1 MAVDPTTPILIVD
14 DYQAMVRIIRNL
26 LQQLGFAQI
35 DEAHDGEA
43 ALAKLK
49 ERAFG
54 LVISDWN
61 MEPMSGLELL
71 ERVRATPALEDLPF
85 IMVTAEKPRRPRR
98 PGARGRGQRL
108 RRQAVQ
114 RGHAE
119 PADRERDRRLT
130 SVACERHGLQR
141 SPGCSRRSPPASAT
155 RSQPRPRR
163 SRCASPRTRAS
174 GGWCWN
180 GRRRSCS
187 TATRTASD

>member
-43 ALAKLK
+43 ALAKLR

-71 ERVRATPALEDLPF
+71 ERVRATPALKDLPF
-85 IMVTAEKPRRPRR
+85 IMVTAENRDDRVARAREAGVSGYVVKPFN
-98 PGARGRGQRL
+98 ADTL
-108 RRQAVQ
+108 SRQI
-114 RGHAE
+114 
-119 PADRERDRRLT
+119 T
-130 SVACERHGLQR
+130 SVI
-141 SPGCSRRSPPASAT
+141 
-155 RSQPRPRR
+155 
-163 SRCASPRTRAS
+163 
-174 GGWCWN
+174 GG
-180 GRRRSCS
+180 
-187 TATRTASD
+187 

>member
-26 LQQLGFAQI
+26 LHQLGFEQI

-71 ERVRATPALEDLPF
+71 ERVRATPALKDLPF
-85 IMVTAEKPRRPRR
+85 IMVTAENRDDRV
-98 PGARGRGQRL
+98 ARA
-108 RRQAVQ
+108 RQAGVS
-114 RGHAE
+114 GYVVK
-119 PADRERDRRLT
+119 PFNADTL
-130 SVACERHGLQR
+130 SG
-141 SPGCSRRSPPASAT
+141 
-155 RSQPRPRR
+155 R
-163 SRCASPRTRAS
+163 SRA
-174 GGWCWN
+174 
-180 GRRRSCS
+180 
-187 TATRTASD
+187 

>member
-26 LQQLGFAQI
+26 LHQLGFEQI

-71 ERVRATPALEDLPF
+71 ERVRATPALKDLPF
-85 IMVTAEKPRRPRR
+85 IMVTAENRDDRV
-98 PGARGRGQRL
+98 ARA
-108 RRQAVQ
+108 RQAGVS
-114 RGHAE
+114 GYVVK
-119 PADRERDRRLT
+119 PFNADTLSQQIA
-130 SVACERHGLQR
+130 SVI
-141 SPGCSRRSPPASAT
+141 
-155 RSQPRPRR
+155 
-163 SRCASPRTRAS
+163 
-174 GGWCWN
+174 GG
-180 GRRRSCS
+180 
-187 TATRTASD
+187 